1 MIETVRQ
8 GYEKMPTNKG
18 PDGINNKVLGKLNST
33 KARTNIWEYAVGM
46 HGTTSDKIAFEH
58 PAVMPEKLAED
69 HILSWTNEGDLVFD
83 PMCGSGTTCKMALK
97 NNRKYIGCDISK
109 EYIEIA
115 KKRIQLVSE

>member
-1 MIETVRQ
+1 
-8 GYEKMPTNKG
+8 
-18 PDGINNKVLGKLNST
+18 
-33 KARTNIWEYAVGM
+33 M

-58 PAVMPEKLAED
+58 PAVMPEKLAKD

-115 KKRIQLVSE
+115 RKRIDLVSK